1 MERISQVLPH
11 LKRELF
17 KMSQMQGLLRKFK
30 KLAFRLEELT
40 LLPIQADTL
49 GLYPLC
55 PTRSYLTFLLNLFPY
70 AQWKLKFRDGLT
82 KEDLQHVGM
91 RAFSPIS
98 VIPQPKGEIIPKV
111 RLGLPLPRRIQVEA
125 TEFQVQGRL
134 NDVMENEKKGE
145 VRVIEYTTTD
155 EEVESSLLL
164 ESAKLQARIK
174 TWILSQYRGDVKA
187 PSVAII
193 NKNARRIPVQEL
205 VSYSH
210 EETRN
215 KLHSILHD
223 FLRSDNLEKVEQVC
237 EDCRIKDICSKL
249 TPL

>member
-1 MERISQVLPH
+1 MS
-11 LKRELF
+11 
-17 KMSQMQGLLRKFK
+17 KMSQMQGLLWKVK

-49 GLYPLC
+49 GLYPIC
-55 PTRSYLTFLLNLFPY
+55 PMRSFLTFLLNLFPY

-98 VIPQPKGEIIPKV
+98 VIPRPKGEIIPKV

-125 TEFQVQGRL
+125 TEFQVQGKL
-134 NDVMENEKKGE
+134 NDVMENENKGE
-145 VRVIEYTTTD
+145 VRVIEYRITDD
-155 EEVESSLLL
+155 EEVPPLLW
-164 ESAKLQARIK
+164 ERAKLQARIK
-174 TWILSQYRGDVKA
+174 TWILSQYQDGVKA

-193 NKNARRIPVQEL
+193 NENKRRIPVQEL
-205 VSYSH
+205 VPYSN

-223 FLRSDNLEKVEQVC
+223 FLRSENLEKVEEVC
-237 EDCRIKDICSKL
+237 EECRIKDICSKL
-249 TPL
+249 TSF